1 MADSLEAQS
10 AQLERKMA
18 NDPNND
24 NPGVHEALASSL
36 ETNSK
41 AILEVLE
48 KVLAILSEIKLKI
61 DKIKD

>member
-1 MADSLEAQS
+1 
-10 AQLERKMA
+10 MA

-48 KVLAILSEIKLKI
+48 KVLAILSEIKLKT